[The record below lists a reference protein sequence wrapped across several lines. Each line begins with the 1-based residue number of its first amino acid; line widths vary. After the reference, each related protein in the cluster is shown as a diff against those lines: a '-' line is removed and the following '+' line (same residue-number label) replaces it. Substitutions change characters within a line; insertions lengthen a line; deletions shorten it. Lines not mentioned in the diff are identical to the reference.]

1 VKSDFRLAR
10 VPAKIGNLE
19 VEPGTTVMML
29 LGAVNRDPRRFERPN
44 EFLLGRKNVR
54 DHLAF
59 GRGIHACVGAP
70 LARAEARVSLERLF
84 DRTTEIRIDEKKHG
98 PAGGR
103 RFEYEPTFLLR
114 GLRELHLEFTRAG

>member
-1 VKSDFRLAR
+1 M
-10 VPAKIGNLE
+10 KIGN
-19 VEPGTTVMML
+19 VDVAAGTTVMIL
-29 LGAVNRDPRRFERPN
+29 SNAVNRDPRRFEKPN
-44 EFLLGRKNVR
+44 ELVLGRKNVR

-70 LARAEARVSLERLF
+70 LARAEAKVSLERLF
-84 DRTTEIRIDEKKHG
+84 DRTTDIRIDETKHG
-98 PAGGR
+98 RAGAR